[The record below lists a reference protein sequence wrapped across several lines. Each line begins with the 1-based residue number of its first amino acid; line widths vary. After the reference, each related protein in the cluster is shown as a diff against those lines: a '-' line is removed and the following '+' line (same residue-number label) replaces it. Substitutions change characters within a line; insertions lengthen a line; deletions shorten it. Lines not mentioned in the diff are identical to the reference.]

1 MKCPFTRSVSVL
13 PQLLTFLSDAYS
25 GYMSPE
31 YASEGIFSVK
41 ADVYSFGVLLL
52 EIVSGKRNSSHH
64 QYGDFINLLGYVSIN
79 SSTVHNC
86 HSNIADK
93 QSGRMR
99 VA

>member
-31 YASEGIFSVK
+31 YASEGIFSIK
-41 ADVYSFGVLLL
+41 SDVLLL

>member
-1 MKCPFTRSVSVL
+1 
-13 PQLLTFLSDAYS
+13 
-25 GYMSPE
+25 MSPE
-31 YASEGIFSVK
+31 YASEGIFSIK
-41 ADVYSFGVLLL
+41 SDVLLL